1 MILSSRASM
10 VSQTLITTSVTN
22 WHDTRDVTLSH
33 QTVFETLAPPFLSTF
48 PHHLTSRPPNFVQVL
63 KWVMMEEV
71 SPIVGTSSGT
81 SQKPN
86 RPTRPIRL
94 APGGSSALCPRYV
107 VHLSRKHDATGGVI
121 SPVLTGNVLC
131 ANSVHCKNLLCRVT
145 LESCTTRML

>member
-33 QTVFETLAPPFLSTF
+33 QTVSNQEPPFLSTF

-63 KWVMMEEV
+63 KWVMMAEV
-71 SPIVGTSSGT
+71 SQIVGTSSGT

-121 SPVLTGNVLC
+121 SPVLTRNVLF
-131 ANSVHCKNLLCRVT
+131 ANSVHCKNLSSRVT